1 MRPVLG
7 TLTRALAGAAVTT
20 WLCAALLV
28 NAHAQSPEP
37 TPAPSIQ
44 KQDISDQK
52 LDATAAAVVQIAS
65 VKQEY
70 QQRVEAAAPSEKG
83 RIIDEAKTAIV
94 KAVTDQGLSL
104 QEYTS
109 ILQVA
114 QNDSEVKDKIVQ
126 RLRAADK

>member
-1 MRPVLG
+1 MRPALGISARVL
-7 TLTRALAGAAVTT
+7 AAVTAT
-20 WLCAALLV
+20 WLCAAGTS
-28 NAHAQSPEP
+28 NTYAQSPEP
-37 TPAPSIQ
+37 APGPSIQ

-52 LDATAAAVVQIAS
+52 LDATAAAIVQVAS
-65 VKQEY
+65 VKQDY
-70 QQRVEAAAPSEKG
+70 QQRVEAAPASDKE

-114 QNDSEVKDKIVQ
+114 QNDTEVKDKIVQ
-126 RLRAADK
+126 RLRLSDK